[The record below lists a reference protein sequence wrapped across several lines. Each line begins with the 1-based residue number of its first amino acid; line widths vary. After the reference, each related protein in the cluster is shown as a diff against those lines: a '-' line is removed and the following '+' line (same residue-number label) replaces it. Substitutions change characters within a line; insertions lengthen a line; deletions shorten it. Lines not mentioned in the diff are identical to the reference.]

1 MKIEVDMTMYVPFG
15 TIIRGD
21 TFIFEGKLCMK
32 VFSNSKIDYN
42 YVKLENGYLGYL
54 SSEELVFP
62 IKCKIVS
69 E

>member
-42 YVKLENGYLGYL
+42 YVKLENGHLGYL